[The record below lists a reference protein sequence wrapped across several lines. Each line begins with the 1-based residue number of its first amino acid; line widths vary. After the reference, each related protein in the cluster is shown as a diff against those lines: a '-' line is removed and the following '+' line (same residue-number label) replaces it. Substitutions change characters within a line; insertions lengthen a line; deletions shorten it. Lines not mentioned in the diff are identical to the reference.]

1 MAVNQSNQANQAN
14 QANQVQQVNETG
26 TKQVILDAARR
37 CLLAEGYAAMST
49 RKVASEAGVPLSQ
62 VHYHFGS
69 KGGMVLAL
77 LAAEDRR
84 RLARQTSMYAEDAPL
99 WKRYEQACD
108 FLEDD
113 LESGYVRIL
122 WELWAAGLAD
132 EQLAARWRDATAG
145 WRRLM
150 AEVVEE
156 WSREVGFELPIS
168 ATAVATLVANLFQG
182 LEVEILAGVSE
193 AEAPHLE
200 VLEAVAQLIERIE
213 AGAAR

>member
-1 MAVNQSNQANQAN
+1 MSRDVKDRRSVRGDA
-14 QANQVQQVNETG
+14 
-26 TKQVILDAARR
+26 TKESILEAARESLR
-37 CLLAEGYAAMST
+37 EQGYSGTNVRA
-49 RKVASEAGVPLSQ
+49 VADRAGVQLSL

-69 KGGMVLAL
+69 KQAMLVAVLEHENEKLLERQQAL
-77 LAAEDRR
+77 FASPGPLSAKWRAACR
-84 RLARQTSMYAEDAPL
+84 
-99 WKRYEQACD
+99 

-150 AEVVEE
+150 AEVFEE
-156 WSREVGFELPIS
+156 WSQEVGLELPIS
-168 ATAVATLVANLFQG
+168 AAAVATLVANLFQG

-200 VLEAVAQLIERIE
+200 VLEAVAQLIEGIE
-213 AGAAR
+213 ARASR

>member
-1 MAVNQSNQANQAN
+1 MSSDLRDRRSVRGDA
-14 QANQVQQVNETG
+14 
-26 TKQVILDAARR
+26 TKELILEAARESLR
-37 CLLAEGYAAMST
+37 EQGYSATSIRAVAE
-49 RKVASEAGVPLSQ
+49 RAGVQLSL

-69 KGGMVLAL
+69 KLAMLVAVLEHENAKLLERQQAL
-77 LAAEDRR
+77 FARPEPLSAKWRAACR
-84 RLARQTSMYAEDAPL
+84 
-99 WKRYEQACD
+99 

-150 AEVVEE
+150 AEVFEE
-156 WSREVGFELPIS
+156 WSREMELELPIS
-168 ATAVATLVANLFQG
+168 AAAVATLVANLFQG

-200 VLEAVAQLIERIE
+200 VLEAVAKLIEGVESR
-213 AGAAR
+213 ASR

>member
-1 MAVNQSNQANQAN
+1 MSRDLKDRRSARGDA
-14 QANQVQQVNETG
+14 
-26 TKQVILDAARR
+26 TKESILEAARE
-37 CLLAEGYAAMST
+37 CLREYGYSGTSIRAVAE
-49 RKVASEAGVPLSQ
+49 RAGVQLSL

-69 KGGMVLAL
+69 KQAVLVAVLEHENEKLLERQQAL
-77 LAAEDRR
+77 FAGSDPLSAKWRAACR
-84 RLARQTSMYAEDAPL
+84 
-99 WKRYEQACD
+99 

-132 EQLAARWRDATAG
+132 DELAGRWRDATAG

-156 WSREVGFELPIS
+156 WSREVGLELPIS
-168 ATAVATLVANLFQG
+168 AAAVATLVANLFQG

-193 AEAPHLE
+193 DESPHLE
-200 VLEAVAQLIERIE
+200 VLEAAAQLIEGVE
-213 AGAAR
+213 ARASR

>member
-1 MAVNQSNQANQAN
+1 MSSDVKDRRSVRGDA
-14 QANQVQQVNETG
+14 
-26 TKQVILDAARR
+26 TKELIREAARESLR
-37 CLLAEGYAAMST
+37 EQGYSGTSIRAVAE
-49 RKVASEAGVPLSQ
+49 RAGVQLSL

-69 KGGMVLAL
+69 KQSVLVAVLERENEKLLERQQAL
-77 LAAEDRR
+77 FTGPGPLSAKWRAACR
-84 RLARQTSMYAEDAPL
+84 
-99 WKRYEQACD
+99 

-132 EQLAARWRDATAG
+132 EELAARWRDATAG

-156 WSREVGFELPIS
+156 WSRDVGLELPIS

-193 AEAPHLE
+193 DEAPHLE

-213 AGAAR
+213 ADASR

>member
-1 MAVNQSNQANQAN
+1 MRGDA
-14 QANQVQQVNETG
+14 
-26 TKQVILDAARR
+26 TKEAILEAARESLR
-37 CLLAEGYAAMST
+37 EQGYSGTSIRAVAE
-49 RKVASEAGVPLSQ
+49 RAGVQLSL

-69 KGGMVLAL
+69 KQGVLVAVLERENEKLLERQQAL
-77 LAAEDRR
+77 FSGPGALSAKWRAACR
-84 RLARQTSMYAEDAPL
+84 
-99 WKRYEQACD
+99 

-132 EQLAARWRDATAG
+132 EELAARWRDATAG

-150 AEVVEE
+150 AEVFEE
-156 WSREVGFELPIS
+156 WSREVGLELPIS

-193 AEAPHLE
+193 DEAPHLE

-213 AGAAR
+213 DRAPR

>member
-1 MAVNQSNQANQAN
+1 MSSDLQHRRSARGDA
-14 QANQVQQVNETG
+14 
-26 TKQVILDAARR
+26 TKELILEAARESLR
-37 CLLAEGYAAMST
+37 EEGYSGTSIRA
-49 RKVASEAGVPLSQ
+49 VAERAGVQLSL

-69 KGGMVLAL
+69 KQSVLVAVLERENEKLLERQQAL
-77 LAAEDRR
+77 FTGPGPLSAKWRAACR
-84 RLARQTSMYAEDAPL
+84 
-99 WKRYEQACD
+99 

-132 EQLAARWRDATAG
+132 EELAGRWRDATAG

-150 AEVVEE
+150 AEVFEE
-156 WSREVGFELPIS
+156 WSREVGLELPIS
-168 ATAVATLVANLFQG
+168 APAVATLVANLFQG

-193 AEAPHLE
+193 DEAPHLE

-213 AGAAR
+213 ADASR

>member
-1 MAVNQSNQANQAN
+1 MSRGLKDRRSARGDA
-14 QANQVQQVNETG
+14 
-26 TKQVILDAARR
+26 TKESILEAARE
-37 CLLAEGYAAMST
+37 CLREYGYSGTSIRAVAE
-49 RKVASEAGVPLSQ
+49 RAGVQLSL

-69 KGGMVLAL
+69 KQAVLVAVLEHENEKLLERQQAL
-77 LAAEDRR
+77 FAGPDPLSAKWRAACR
-84 RLARQTSMYAEDAPL
+84 
-99 WKRYEQACD
+99 

-132 EQLAARWRDATAG
+132 DELAARWRDATAG

-156 WSREVGFELPIS
+156 WSRQVGLELPIS

-193 AEAPHLE
+193 DESPHLE

-213 AGAAR
+213 AGASR

>member
-1 MAVNQSNQANQAN
+1 MSSDVKDRRSVRGDA
-14 QANQVQQVNETG
+14 
-26 TKQVILDAARR
+26 TKELILEAARQSLR
-37 CLLAEGYAAMST
+37 ERGYSSTSIRAVAE
-49 RKVASEAGVPLSQ
+49 RAGVQLSL

-69 KGGMVLAL
+69 KQAMLVAVLERENEKLLERQKAL
-77 LAAEDRR
+77 FAGSEPLSAKWRAACR
-84 RLARQTSMYAEDAPL
+84 
-99 WKRYEQACD
+99 

-150 AEVVEE
+150 AGVVEE
-156 WSREVGFELPIS
+156 WSREVGLELPIP

-193 AEAPHLE
+193 DEAPHLE

-213 AGAAR
+213 ADASR

>member
-1 MAVNQSNQANQAN
+1 MSRDLKDRRSARGDA
-14 QANQVQQVNETG
+14 
-26 TKQVILDAARR
+26 TKESILEAARE
-37 CLLAEGYAAMST
+37 CLREYGYSGTSIRAVAE
-49 RKVASEAGVPLSQ
+49 RAGVQLSL

-69 KGGMVLAL
+69 KQAVLVAVLEHENEKLLERQQAL
-77 LAAEDRR
+77 FAGPDPLSAKWRAACR
-84 RLARQTSMYAEDAPL
+84 
-99 WKRYEQACD
+99 

-132 EQLAARWRDATAG
+132 DELAARWRDATAG

-156 WSREVGFELPIS
+156 WSRQVGLELPIS

-193 AEAPHLE
+193 DESPHLE

-213 AGAAR
+213 AGASR

>member
-1 MAVNQSNQANQAN
+1 MSSDLKDRRSARGDA
-14 QANQVQQVNETG
+14 
-26 TKQVILDAARR
+26 TKESILEAARE
-37 CLLAEGYAAMST
+37 CLREYGYSGTSIRAVAE
-49 RKVASEAGVPLSQ
+49 RAGVQLSL

-69 KGGMVLAL
+69 KQAVLVAVLEHENEKLLERQQAL
-77 LAAEDRR
+77 FAGSDPLSAKWRAACR
-84 RLARQTSMYAEDAPL
+84 
-99 WKRYEQACD
+99 

-132 EQLAARWRDATAG
+132 EELAARWRDATAG

-150 AEVVEE
+150 AEVLEE
-156 WSREVGFELPIS
+156 WSREVGLELPIS

-193 AEAPHLE
+193 DESPHLE

-213 AGAAR
+213 AGASR

>member
-1 MAVNQSNQANQAN
+1 MSRDLKDRRSVRGDA
-14 QANQVQQVNETG
+14 
-26 TKQVILDAARR
+26 TKELILEAARESLR
-37 CLLAEGYAAMST
+37 EEGYSRTSIRA
-49 RKVASEAGVPLSQ
+49 VAERAGVQLSL

-69 KGGMVLAL
+69 KQAVLVAVLERENEKL
-77 LAAEDRR
+77 LERQQTLFAGPGPLSAKWRAACR
-84 RLARQTSMYAEDAPL
+84 
-99 WKRYEQACD
+99 

-132 EQLAARWRDATAG
+132 EELAGRWRDATAG

-156 WSREVGFELPIS
+156 WADEVGLELPIS

-193 AEAPHLE
+193 DEAPHLE

-213 AGAAR
+213 ADASR

>member
-1 MAVNQSNQANQAN
+1 MSSDVKDRRSVRGDA
-14 QANQVQQVNETG
+14 
-26 TKQVILDAARR
+26 TKELILEAARESLR
-37 CLLAEGYAAMST
+37 EQGYSGTSIRAVAE
-49 RKVASEAGVPLSQ
+49 RAGVQLSL

-69 KGGMVLAL
+69 KQSVLVAVLERENEKLLERQQAL
-77 LAAEDRR
+77 FTGPGPLSVKWRAACR
-84 RLARQTSMYAEDAPL
+84 
-99 WKRYEQACD
+99 

-132 EQLAARWRDATAG
+132 EELAARWRDATAG

-150 AEVVEE
+150 AEVFEE
-156 WSREVGFELPIS
+156 WSREVGLELPIS

-193 AEAPHLE
+193 DEAPHLE

-213 AGAAR
+213 ADASR

>member
-1 MAVNQSNQANQAN
+1 MSRELKDRRSVRGDA
-14 QANQVQQVNETG
+14 
-26 TKQVILDAARR
+26 TKELILEAARESLR
-37 CLLAEGYAAMST
+37 EQGYSGTSIRAVAE
-49 RKVASEAGVPLSQ
+49 RAGVQLSL

-69 KGGMVLAL
+69 KQSVLVAVLERENEKLLERQQAL
-77 LAAEDRR
+77 FTGPGPLSVKWRAACR
-84 RLARQTSMYAEDAPL
+84 
-99 WKRYEQACD
+99 

-150 AEVVEE
+150 AEVFEK
-156 WSREVGFELPIS
+156 WSREVGLELPIS
-168 ATAVATLVANLFQG
+168 ATAVATVVANLFQG

-193 AEAPHLE
+193 DDAPHLE

-213 AGAAR
+213 ADASR

>member
-1 MAVNQSNQANQAN
+1 MSRDLKDRRSVRGDA
-14 QANQVQQVNETG
+14 
-26 TKQVILDAARR
+26 TKELILEAARESLR
-37 CLLAEGYAAMST
+37 EEGYSATSIRA
-49 RKVASEAGVPLSQ
+49 VAERAGVQLSL

-69 KGGMVLAL
+69 KQSVLVAVLERENEKLLERQQAL
-77 LAAEDRR
+77 FTGPGPLSAKWRAACR
-84 RLARQTSMYAEDAPL
+84 
-99 WKRYEQACD
+99 

-150 AEVVEE
+150 AEVFEE
-156 WSREVGFELPIS
+156 WSREVGLELPIS

-193 AEAPHLE
+193 DEAPHLE

-213 AGAAR
+213 ADASR

>member
-1 MAVNQSNQANQAN
+1 MSRDVKDRRSVRGDATKELILESARESLRERGYSGTSIRAV
-14 QANQVQQVNETG
+14 
-26 TKQVILDAARR
+26 
-37 CLLAEGYAAMST
+37 AE
-49 RKVASEAGVPLSQ
+49 RAGVQLSL

-69 KGGMVLAL
+69 KRAMLVAVLEHENEKLLERQEAL
-77 LAAEDRR
+77 FASPGALSAKWRAACR
-84 RLARQTSMYAEDAPL
+84 
-99 WKRYEQACD
+99 

-150 AEVVEE
+150 AEVFEE
-156 WSREVGFELPIS
+156 WSQEMGLELPIS
-168 ATAVATLVANLFQG
+168 AAAVATLVANLFQG

-193 AEAPHLE
+193 DEAPHLE
-200 VLEAVAQLIERIE
+200 VLEAVAQLIEGIE
-213 AGAAR
+213 ARASR

>member
-1 MAVNQSNQANQAN
+1 MSSDVKDRRSVRGDA
-14 QANQVQQVNETG
+14 
-26 TKQVILDAARR
+26 TKELILEAARESLR
-37 CLLAEGYAAMST
+37 EQGYSGTSIRAVAE
-49 RKVASEAGVPLSQ
+49 RAGVQLSL

-69 KGGMVLAL
+69 KQSVLVAVL
-77 LAAEDRR
+77 ERENEKL
-84 RLARQTSMYAEDAPL
+84 LARQQALFAGPEPL
-99 WKRYEQACD
+99 SAKWRAACR

-150 AEVVEE
+150 AEVFEE
-156 WSREVGFELPIS
+156 WSREVGLELPIS

-193 AEAPHLE
+193 DEAPHLE

-213 AGAAR
+213 ADASR

>member
-1 MAVNQSNQANQAN
+1 MSRELKDRRSVRGDA
-14 QANQVQQVNETG
+14 
-26 TKQVILDAARR
+26 TKELILEAARESLR
-37 CLLAEGYAAMST
+37 EQGYSGTSIRAVAE
-49 RKVASEAGVPLSQ
+49 RAGVQLSL

-69 KGGMVLAL
+69 KQSVLVAVLERENEKLLERQQAL
-77 LAAEDRR
+77 FTGPGPLSAKWRAACR
-84 RLARQTSMYAEDAPL
+84 
-99 WKRYEQACD
+99 

-132 EQLAARWRDATAG
+132 EELAARWRDATAG

-156 WSREVGFELPIS
+156 WSREVGLELPIS

-193 AEAPHLE
+193 DEAPHLE

-213 AGAAR
+213 ADASR

>member
-1 MAVNQSNQANQAN
+1 MSRDLKDRRSVRGDA
-14 QANQVQQVNETG
+14 
-26 TKQVILDAARR
+26 TKELILEAARESLR
-37 CLLAEGYAAMST
+37 EEGYSGTSIRA
-49 RKVASEAGVPLSQ
+49 VAERAGVQLSL

-69 KGGMVLAL
+69 KQSVLVAVLERENEKLLERQQAL
-77 LAAEDRR
+77 FTGPGPLSAKWRAACR
-84 RLARQTSMYAEDAPL
+84 
-99 WKRYEQACD
+99 

-132 EQLAARWRDATAG
+132 DELAARWRNATAG

-156 WSREVGFELPIS
+156 WSREVGLELPIS

-193 AEAPHLE
+193 DEAPHLE

-213 AGAAR
+213 AGASR

>member
-1 MAVNQSNQANQAN
+1 MSRDLKDRRSVRGDA
-14 QANQVQQVNETG
+14 
-26 TKQVILDAARR
+26 TKELILEAARESLR
-37 CLLAEGYAAMST
+37 EQGYSGTSIRAVAE
-49 RKVASEAGVPLSQ
+49 RAGVQLSL

-69 KGGMVLAL
+69 KQSVLVAVLERENEKLLERQQAL
-77 LAAEDRR
+77 FTGPGPLSVKWRAACR
-84 RLARQTSMYAEDAPL
+84 
-99 WKRYEQACD
+99 

-132 EQLAARWRDATAG
+132 EELAARWRDATAG

-150 AEVVEE
+150 AEVFEE
-156 WSREVGFELPIS
+156 WSREVGLELPIS

-182 LEVEILAGVSE
+182 LEVEILAGISE
-193 AEAPHLE
+193 DEAPHLE

-213 AGAAR
+213 ADASR

>member
-1 MAVNQSNQANQAN
+1 MSRDLKDRRSVRGDA
-14 QANQVQQVNETG
+14 
-26 TKQVILDAARR
+26 TKELILEAARESLR
-37 CLLAEGYAAMST
+37 EQGYSGTSIRAVAE
-49 RKVASEAGVPLSQ
+49 RAGVQLSL

-69 KGGMVLAL
+69 KQAVLVAVLERENEKLLERQQAL
-77 LAAEDRR
+77 FSGPGPLSAKWRAACR
-84 RLARQTSMYAEDAPL
+84 
-99 WKRYEQACD
+99 

-132 EQLAARWRDATAG
+132 EELAARWRGATAG

-150 AEVVEE
+150 VDVVEE
-156 WSREVGFELPIS
+156 WSREVGLELPIS

-193 AEAPHLE
+193 DEAPHLE

-213 AGAAR
+213 AGASR

>member
-1 MAVNQSNQANQAN
+1 MSRDLQDRRAVRGDA
-14 QANQVQQVNETG
+14 
-26 TKQVILDAARR
+26 TKELILEAARESLR
-37 CLLAEGYAAMST
+37 EQGYSGTSIRAVAE
-49 RKVASEAGVPLSQ
+49 RAGVQLSL

-69 KGGMVLAL
+69 KQGVLVAVLERENEKLLERQHAL
-77 LAAEDRR
+77 FASPGPLSAKWRAACR
-84 RLARQTSMYAEDAPL
+84 
-99 WKRYEQACD
+99 

-132 EQLAARWRDATAG
+132 DELAARWRDATAG

-156 WSREVGFELPIS
+156 WSREVGLQLPVS

-193 AEAPHLE
+193 DQAPHFE

-213 AGAAR
+213 DRAPR

>member
-1 MAVNQSNQANQAN
+1 MSRELKDRRSVRGDA
-14 QANQVQQVNETG
+14 
-26 TKQVILDAARR
+26 TKELILEAARESLR
-37 CLLAEGYAAMST
+37 EEGYSGTSIRA
-49 RKVASEAGVPLSQ
+49 VAERAGVQLSL

-69 KGGMVLAL
+69 KQAVLVAVL
-77 LAAEDRR
+77 ERENEKL
-84 RLARQTSMYAEDAPL
+84 LARQQTLFAGPGPL
-99 WKRYEQACD
+99 SAKWRAACR

-132 EQLAARWRDATAG
+132 EELAGRWRDATAG

-156 WSREVGFELPIS
+156 WAGEVGLELPIS

-182 LEVEILAGVSE
+182 LEVEILAGVAE
-193 AEAPHLE
+193 DEAPHLE

-213 AGAAR
+213 ARASR

>member
-1 MAVNQSNQANQAN
+1 VSRDLKDRRSVRGDA
-14 QANQVQQVNETG
+14 
-26 TKQVILDAARR
+26 TKELILEAARESLR
-37 CLLAEGYAAMST
+37 EEGYSGTSIRA
-49 RKVASEAGVPLSQ
+49 VAERAGVQLSL
-62 VHYHFGS
+62 VHYHFGTKQS
-69 KGGMVLAL
+69 VLVAVLERENEKLLERQQAL
-77 LAAEDRR
+77 FTGPGPLSAKWRAACR
-84 RLARQTSMYAEDAPL
+84 
-99 WKRYEQACD
+99 

-150 AEVVEE
+150 ADVVEE
-156 WSREVGFELPIS
+156 WSREVGLELPIS
-168 ATAVATLVANLFQG
+168 AMAVATLVANLFQG

-193 AEAPHLE
+193 DEAPHLE

-213 AGAAR
+213 ADASR

>member
-1 MAVNQSNQANQAN
+1 MSRDLKDRRSVRGDA
-14 QANQVQQVNETG
+14 
-26 TKQVILDAARR
+26 TKELILEAARESLR
-37 CLLAEGYAAMST
+37 EEGYSGTSIRA
-49 RKVASEAGVPLSQ
+49 VAERAGVQLSL

-69 KGGMVLAL
+69 KQSVLVAVLERENEKLLERQQAL
-77 LAAEDRR
+77 FRGPGPLSAKWRAACR
-84 RLARQTSMYAEDAPL
+84 
-99 WKRYEQACD
+99 

-113 LESGYVRIL
+113 LESGFVRIL

-156 WSREVGFELPIS
+156 WSREVGLELPIS

-213 AGAAR
+213 ARASR

>member
-1 MAVNQSNQANQAN
+1 MSRELKDRRSIRGDA
-14 QANQVQQVNETG
+14 
-26 TKQVILDAARR
+26 TKELILEAARESLR
-37 CLLAEGYAAMST
+37 EQGYSGTSIRAVAE
-49 RKVASEAGVPLSQ
+49 RAGVQLSL

-69 KGGMVLAL
+69 KQSVLVAVLERENEKLLERQQAL
-77 LAAEDRR
+77 FTGPGPLSAKWRAACR
-84 RLARQTSMYAEDAPL
+84 
-99 WKRYEQACD
+99 

-132 EQLAARWRDATAG
+132 EELAARWRDATAG

-150 AEVVEE
+150 AEVFEK
-156 WSREVGFELPIS
+156 WSREVGLELPIS

-193 AEAPHLE
+193 DEAPHLE

-213 AGAAR
+213 ADASR